1 MDNRLEQLSISI
13 KKALGAVLLK
23 EFPHVPNLTI
33 TDVLIDPSER
43 TGRVWLSTTPEILKE
58 VEHRRGGIQGWL
70 KTRVKTRFTPKLTF
84 LLDDNYL
91 RKIDNL
97 FTEIE
102 K

>member
-1 MDNRLEQLSISI
+1 MNNRLEQLSIAY

-23 EFPHVPNLTI
+23 QFPYVPNLTI

-43 TGRVWLSTTPEILKE
+43 TGRVWLSTTPEILKA
-58 VEHRRGGIQGWL
+58 VEHRRGTIQGWL
-70 KTRVKTRFTPKLTF
+70 KSRVKTRFTPRFTF

-91 RKIDNL
+91 GKIDNL

-102 K
+102 E

>member
-1 MDNRLEQLSISI
+1 MNNRLEQLSIAY

-23 EFPHVPNLTI
+23 EFSHHADLTVV
-33 TDVLIDPSER
+33 DVLLDPSIK
-43 TGRVWLSTTPEILKE
+43 TGRVWLATTPEILHE
-58 VEHRRGGIQGWL
+58 VEDRRGDIQSQL
-70 KTRVKTRFTPKLTF
+70 TKYVITRYTPKFSF

-91 RKIDNL
+91 GKIDNL